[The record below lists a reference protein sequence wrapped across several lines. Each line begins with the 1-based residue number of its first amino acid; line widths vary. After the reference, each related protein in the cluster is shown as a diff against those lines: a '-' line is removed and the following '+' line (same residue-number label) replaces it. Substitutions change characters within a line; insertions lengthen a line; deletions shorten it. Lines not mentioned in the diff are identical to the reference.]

1 MPNKLF
7 EYMQAGLPVLAS
19 DLPEIASTV
28 RDSEIGIL
36 VDISLD
42 DLETGIRALA
52 KEDREINEQKN
63 SWIFVACSRTQIAK
77 LIRKIVHKV
86 IAKRNWT

>member
-1 MPNKLF
+1 MLF

-52 KEDREINEQKN
+52 KEDREINEKK
-63 SWIFVACSRTQIAK
+63 IAGYLWPAQERK
-77 LIRKIVHKV
+77 LQSLYARLSTK
-86 IAKRNWT
+86 